1 MSRPCLG
8 TQTEYECE
16 DDDEDDMKIA
26 PSGKEIQD
34 ELAQAVASAIKDGI
48 FLCVEA
54 DSGLV
59 GCGGGGRGMKKLEC
73 RM

>member
-1 MSRPCLG
+1 VSRPCLG

-16 DDDEDDMKIA
+16 DDDDED
-26 PSGKEIQD
+26 
-34 ELAQAVASAIKDGI
+34 AIKDGI